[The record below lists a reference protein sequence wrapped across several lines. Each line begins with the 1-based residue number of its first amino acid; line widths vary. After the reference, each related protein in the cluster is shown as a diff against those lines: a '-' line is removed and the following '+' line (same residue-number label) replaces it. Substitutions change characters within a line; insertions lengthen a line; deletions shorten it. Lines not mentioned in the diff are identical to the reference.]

1 MKENEQKI
9 YNSLTFRAVT
19 PIIVILFLLGIGLY
33 FFLLSSVSDFVEERI
48 KENIKWASHD
58 IYDFVNNS
66 LDQLMKSGQMG
77 DERAVRVKKGMTIGL
92 IEDYMRDNEI
102 WGYVFDGGRGK
113 LVFGDENSPDLFE
126 IIEYGTKENVVN
138 RLTYG
143 KKEYYT
149 YHFHFQPWDWHIVV
163 AEDASV
169 YAGLVNRL
177 RRIYLLMGSVII
189 VAAFILIYYFRSSI
203 RGATKGI
210 ITPITRGQPPEYRGI
225 NEFAFMSDS
234 IRRMMVS
241 LRESEAKTR
250 ALIDAIPDLIFSL
263 QGDGTITD
271 YKPSK
276 SVDLQTVYGNPIGKS
291 VFDVLPRDAALQFMH
306 SIASALS
313 SGDVQVAEFQ
323 LTANGILRDYEAR
336 FVTGKED
343 EVVAIVRE
351 ITEQKRA
358 IEGLVAAEEKFRKL
372 VEQSLVGIYIIQDG
386 KFPYVNPTLAEIC
399 GYTQEEMIS
408 SKSVVDLAADDD
420 RGMVLENLR
429 KRIDGE
435 AQSMRYG
442 FRIKRSDGE
451 LRDVEVQ
458 GSRTM
463 FNGKPAVI
471 GTLLD
476 ITEGKKATEL
486 LRYSEEKYR
495 RLFMES
501 KDVIYI
507 TTKDG
512 KFADVNPAGV
522 ELFGY
527 ATREELMEVDIT
539 KDIYMNSSDREKFT
553 KAMETQGFV
562 KDYELTLR
570 RRDGQEVIVLVTG
583 NVTRDGDGKIIG
595 YRGIMRNVTEQ
606 KALEGQFLYAQKM
619 EAVGR
624 LAGGI
629 AHDINNYLGA
639 VTGFCDIVRIKH
651 AHSDEIVEKMDS
663 AIDSIDKAS
672 TLIKQLLAFSRM
684 QPVKPVVVRLNDV
697 VRKMEKMLKRIIG
710 EDVELVT
717 ELDEDLWN
725 VEIDPS
731 QVEQILANLLVNSR
745 DAMPHGGRV
754 IIQTGNADVD
764 GDLLKKYPKQKPGRF
779 VYLSVSD
786 TGIGIPVK
794 IQDKVFEPFYT
805 TKGRSKG
812 SGLGLS
818 TVYGIVKQNDGYIW
832 IDSEPEKGATFHIYL
847 PVCDDAAADFEEKP
861 EEPTSMSGGSGRIL
875 VAEDNPDVRESLKAM
890 LEMMGYTVTTA
901 SNGEEAISLFEE
913 MGGDIDLLV
922 ADVIMPGM
930 SGKDVAKQIRQKNQ
944 AIKVL
949 FISGYDDSVIQD
961 HDIEGEG
968 VVLLQKPFPAK
979 ELAKTIQNILM

>member
-1 MKENEQKI
+1 M
-9 YNSLTFRAVT
+9 
-19 PIIVILFLLGIGLY
+19 
-33 FFLLSSVSDFVEERI
+33 
-48 KENIKWASHD
+48 
-58 IYDFVNNS
+58 
-66 LDQLMKSGQMG
+66 
-77 DERAVRVKKGMTIGL
+77 
-92 IEDYMRDNEI
+92 
-102 WGYVFDGGRGK
+102 
-113 LVFGDENSPDLFE
+113 
-126 IIEYGTKENVVN
+126 
-138 RLTYG
+138 TYG

-149 YHFHFQPWDWHIVV
+149 YHFHFHPWDWHIVL

-169 YAGLVNRL
+169 YAGLVNKL
-177 RRIYLLMGSVII
+177 RRIYLSMGSVIV
-189 VAAFILIYYFRSSI
+189 VAAFILFYYLRSSI

-210 ITPITRGQPPEYRGI
+210 ITPITRGQLPEYKGI

-241 LRESEAKTR
+241 LRENEAKTL

-263 QGDGTITD
+263 QGDGTVTD

-276 SVDLQTVYGNPIGKS
+276 SVDLQTVYGNPIGRR
-291 VFDVLPRDAALQFMH
+291 VFEVLPRDAALKFMH
-306 SIASALS
+306 CIACALS
-313 SGDVQVAEFQ
+313 SGDVQIAEFQ

-343 EVVAIVRE
+343 EVIAIVRE
-351 ITEQKRA
+351 VTEQKRA

-408 SKSVVDLAADDD
+408 SKPVVDLVADEDQA
-420 RGMVLENLR
+420 MVLENLR

-442 FRIKRSDGE
+442 FRLKRSDGE

-463 FNGKPAVI
+463 LNGKPAVI
-471 GTLLD
+471 GILLD
-476 ITEGKKATEL
+476 ITEGKKAMEL

-507 TTKDG
+507 TTTDG

-527 ATREELMEVDIT
+527 ATREELMEIDIT
-539 KDIYMNSSDREKFT
+539 KEIYVHPSDREEFT
-553 KAMETQGFV
+553 KAIETNGFV

-570 RRDGQEVIVLVTG
+570 RKNGQEVIVLVTG
-583 NVTRDGDGKIIG
+583 NLVIDGDGKVIG

-606 KALEGQFLYAQKM
+606 KALERQFLYAQKM

-663 AIDSIDKAS
+663 AVDSIDKAA

-684 QPVKPVVVRLNDV
+684 QPIKPLVVRLNDV
-697 VRKMEKMLKRIIG
+697 VMKMEKMLKQIIG

-745 DAMPHGGRV
+745 DAMPHGGRA
-754 IIQTGNADVD
+754 IIKTENTDVD
-764 GDLLKKYPKQKPGRF
+764 ADLLKKYPKQKTGRY
-779 VYLSVSD
+779 VHLSVSD
-786 TGIGIPVK
+786 SGIGIPDK
-794 IQDKVFEPFYT
+794 IKDNIFEPFFT

-832 IDSEPEKGATFHIYL
+832 VDSEPEKGASFHIYL
-847 PVCDDAAADFEEKP
+847 PVCDKAAADFEEKP

-875 VAEDNPDVRESLKAM
+875 LAEDNPDVRESLKAM

-901 SNGEEAISLFEE
+901 SSGEEAISLFEE

-949 FISGYDDSVIQD
+949 FISGYDDSVIHD
-961 HDIEGEG
+961 HDIEREG

-979 ELAKTIQNILM
+979 ELAKTIQNILI